1 MNLGQV
7 FTNEYV
13 ANYMTSLF
21 SIPKK
26 SPILDPCFGE
36 GVFIK
41 SLIDNGFSNITGIE
55 IDYNLFQCAN
65 KNFKNLILLNRDF
78 LMSPCKSKYDGIIMN
93 PPYIRHEEINEL
105 KTYGITKEK
114 LLNNKLFK
122 DLTPKSNLYM
132 YFIIKAISLLKIN
145 GELVVIFPSSWLN
158 AKNGDCFKRI
168 ITKNCF
174 IEEHINISGNV
185 FNRKAL
191 VDVIIL
197 KIKKSKNK
205 KPTLFKNFN
214 FDGKEIYYRNQPP
227 KIIIQFNKNFT
238 EIASIKR
245 GLTTGYNEMFINPPI
260 KNKANL
266 VPIVSSPKQ
275 IKGYSIKDSK
285 YDYLFELQE
294 FDLETKKYIN
304 GYKNKII
311 SMQKPKTLFDK
322 IISNDKKWFFIKPT
336 KYDGIVFS
344 YFIRNDIKFIL
355 NESSMV
361 IRDNFYVITP
371 KINKYILFALLN
383 NYYTYYQLECVGK
396 KYGNGLLKIQSY
408 DIKNLTFP
416 MIESNSDMKKLE
428 ELAKSLIKTNNEDI
442 IYEIT
447 DIISKYTNVSSTT
460 ICEGYFSIKKYRL
473 EEKI

>member
-1 MNLGQV
+1 
-7 FTNEYV
+7 
-13 ANYMTSLF
+13 
-21 SIPKK
+21 
-26 SPILDPCFGE
+26 
-36 GVFIK
+36 
-41 SLIDNGFSNITGIE
+41 
-55 IDYNLFQCAN
+55 
-65 KNFKNLILLNRDF
+65 
-78 LMSPCKSKYDGIIMN
+78 
-93 PPYIRHEEINEL
+93 
-105 KTYGITKEK
+105 
-114 LLNNKLFK
+114 
-122 DLTPKSNLYM
+122 
-132 YFIIKAISLLKIN
+132 
-145 GELVVIFPSSWLN
+145 
-158 AKNGDCFKRI
+158 
-168 ITKNCF
+168 
-174 IEEHINISGNV
+174 
-185 FNRKAL
+185 
-191 VDVIIL
+191 
-197 KIKKSKNK
+197 
-205 KPTLFKNFN
+205 
-214 FDGKEIYYRNQPP
+214 
-227 KIIIQFNKNFT
+227 
-238 EIASIKR
+238 
-245 GLTTGYNEMFINPPI
+245 
-260 KNKANL
+260 
-266 VPIVSSPKQ
+266 
-275 IKGYSIKDSK
+275 
-285 YDYLFELQE
+285 
-294 FDLETKKYIN
+294 
-304 GYKNKII
+304 
-311 SMQKPKTLFDK
+311 MQKPKTLFDK